1 MIHRFEEEDENMSNL
16 CFYSQVGSPQFAKCV
31 SPPSSSWS
39 LSAPLLRT
47 RISTRFVVVVVV
59 VVVVLVPDAHF
70 HQDCH
75 CSSCSCC
82 FHINDFCTSA
92 EEAREGTSS
101 WAGKAA
107 LLLQTSLLTKV
118 SLGSGSPT
126 HSGRQL
132 GNLTTRYP
140 TENIPSLLCASTFH
154 RSHFLWLNEF

>member
-1 MIHRFEEEDENMSNL
+1 MLNL
-16 CFYSQVGSPQFAKCV
+16 HVWSGGKTSFAKCV

-59 VVVVLVPDAHF
+59 VVVVVLVPDAHF
-70 HQDCH
+70 HQVCH

-82 FHINDFCTSA
+82 FHINDICTSA
-92 EEAREGTSS
+92 EEARERTSS

-107 LLLQTSLLTKV
+107 LLLQTSLLAKV
-118 SLGSGSPT
+118 SLESGSPT

-132 GNLTTRYP
+132 GNLTTRYQ
-140 TENIPSLLCASTFH
+140 TENIPSLLSASTSH
-154 RSHFLWLNEF
+154 RSHFLWLNAF